1 MKLAEKYLA
10 NCDSLLTKADRE
22 VKFIIGINRLS
33 TLVVLK
39 RYEEAISL
47 ATSLIQRLEVEVK

>member
-10 NCDSLLTKADRE
+10 NCDWLLTKADRE